1 MNEGAIQK
9 TQDHPSPA
17 PPTHAP
23 GGAAHDHSAGAAL
36 HDELRHISSFE
47 AGEALLSPVQ
57 RKKSEALP
65 AGAAVQLDKKKE
77 ATPAAPAKKEPA
89 AVKKVDHMSASSAD
103 QQIQAHMGKIVSGL
117 PSGNVAQGKVRI
129 VADAAFR
136 TAYSRY
142 FGDDGEYDST
152 NAFVERNSPEG
163 GDVVWIHEERGN
175 PGTSLHE
182 AMHLYSN
189 AAYRSD
195 LGTAAN
201 EGTTE
206 YFTRYVLRQIGS
218 TLVRSNYDGEL
229 APVNVLAGKAGM
241 TPTAKGYFGGDIAGL
256 EAAAG
261 KAAFATWKA
270 AMKKGDFAA
279 ASAAF
284 TAAEKKEAAP
294 TEKKEPPAEK
304 KVAPPEGAKKG

>member
-1 MNEGAIQK
+1 MNEGAVQK
-9 TQDHPSPA
+9 TPSHTPSPA
-17 PPTHAP
+17 PTPSRTSTTS
-23 GGAAHDHSAGAAL
+23 GHSAGAAL
-36 HDELRHISSFE
+36 HDELRHATSFE
-47 AGEALLSPVQ
+47 AGEAMLSPVQ
-57 RKKSEALP
+57 RKKAGALA
-65 AGAAVQLDKKKE
+65 AGAAVQLDKKE
-77 ATPAAPAKKEPA
+77 ATPAAPEKEKKEPA
-89 AVKKVDHMSASSAD
+89 AVKKVDHMSASDAD
-103 QQIQAHMGKIVSGL
+103 KHIQAKMGKIVSGL

-136 TAYSRY
+136 TAYFRY

-152 NAFVERNSPEG
+152 NAFVERNSPDG

-206 YFTRYVLRQIGS
+206 YFTRYVLGQIGS
-218 TLVRSNYDGEL
+218 TLVRTNYNDEL
-229 APVNVLAGKAGM
+229 APVNVLVGKAG
-241 TPTAKGYFGGDIAGL
+241 TNPTAKGYFGGDIAGL
-256 EAAAG
+256 ETAAG
-261 KAAFATWKA
+261 TAGFATWKA
-270 AMKKGDFAA
+270 AMKKRDFPA

-284 TAAEKKEAAP
+284 SGATKKEAAP
-294 TEKKEPPAEK
+294 AEK
-304 KVAPPEGAKKG
+304 KAAPPPEAKKG